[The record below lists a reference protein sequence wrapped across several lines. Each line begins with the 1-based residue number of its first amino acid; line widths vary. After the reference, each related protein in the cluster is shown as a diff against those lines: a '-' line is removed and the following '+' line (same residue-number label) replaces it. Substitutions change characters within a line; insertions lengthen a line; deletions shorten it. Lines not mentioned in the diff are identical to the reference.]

1 MKYFV
6 PIAIGICLSFCCL
19 NSFAQSFKL
28 KLINSDNPS
37 VFKFIKYKGKYFSE
51 KEQHR
56 EVNTILSDLRSEGY
70 LLCDIDSVSG
80 DSLNKNYFLSIG
92 KKFKWAH
99 LKRGNADMEVFSSL
113 GYSEKLYTNKVFS
126 YSQTAH
132 LIEKTITYYENN
144 GYPFAS
150 LKLDS
155 VEVNDNT
162 LNAVLNVNKNKLI
175 KMDSVVVMGTAKVTK
190 MFLYR
195 YLGIKPM
202 MLYNENTFR
211 NISKKLKQLPFLTET
226 RAVEWKATDKHNK
239 LILFLNKK
247 SSSQFDGIL
256 GILPDNKGK
265 TTITGDVKI
274 KLINNIFRSGET
286 FDLNWRRLQVQTQ
299 DFNGRIIYPYLL
311 GTPIGTDYAI
321 KIYKRDSSFLDVN
334 NNIGLQ
340 YYFNGLN
347 NLKVFYKQRNTNIL
361 SAAGLQYITV
371 LPDYADITTQSYGLS
386 LTFDK
391 LDYRFNP
398 HKGISINI
406 NGQTGN
412 KTIKRNP
419 KINDAVYTNLLL
431 KSTQY
436 QFDGSVNW
444 FIQVKG
450 NSVLHLGAQ
459 YGSVFGNAPIFKNE
473 LFRIGGL
480 RTLRGFAEESIFAS
494 TYVIPTL
501 EYRFLFGQNSNI
513 LVFGEGAWYENNS
526 GTTYITDKPFS
537 FGAGINF
544 DTKAGIFSLTYAVG
558 SQFGNPVDFRTGKIH
573 FGLTA
578 LF

>member
-1 MKYFV
+1 MT
-6 PIAIGICLSFCCL
+6 S
-19 NSFAQSFKL
+19 SFAQSFRL
-28 KLINSDNPS
+28 QIVNSDNPQ
-37 VFKFIKYKGKYFSE
+37 VFKYLKYKGKYTSE
-51 KEQHR
+51 TEQIK
-56 EVNTILSDLRSEGY
+56 EVNTILSELRSQGY
-70 LLCDIDSVSG
+70 LLTDIDSVSG
-80 DSLNKNYFLSIG
+80 DSLSKTYYLTIG

-99 LKRGNADMEVFSSL
+99 LKKGNADMEVLSAL
-113 GYSEKLYTNKVFS
+113 GYSEKLYTNRAFS

-155 VEVNDNT
+155 IEIKDNT
-162 LNAVLNVNKNKLI
+162 LFAVLDVNKNKLI
-175 KMDSVVVMGTAKVTK
+175 KMDSIIINGNAKVNKT
-190 MFLYR
+190 FLYR
-195 YLGIKPM
+195 YLGIKPF
-202 MLYNENTFR
+202 MLYNENAFR

-226 RAVEWKATDKHNK
+226 QSVVWKATDKKSK
-239 LILFLNKK
+239 LHLFLNKK
-247 SSSQFDGIL
+247 NSSQFDGII
-256 GILPDNKGK
+256 GILPDNTGK
-265 TTITGDVKI
+265 TILTGDVKV
-274 KLINNIFRSGET
+274 KLINNIFRAGET

-299 DFNGRIIYPYLL
+299 DFNGRVIYPYLF

-334 NNIGLQ
+334 NTIGLQ
-340 YYFNGLN
+340 YYFSGLN
-347 NLKVFYKQRNTNIL
+347 NLKVYYKQRNTSIL
-361 SAAGLQYITV
+361 STSGLQNITT

-386 LTFDK
+386 LNYEK
-391 LDYRFNP
+391 LNYRFNP
-398 HKGISINI
+398 NKGISMIINA
-406 NGQTGN
+406 QTGN
-412 KTIKRNP
+412 KNIKRNP
-419 KINDAVYTNLLL
+419 KINDAVYNNLLL

-436 QFDGSVNW
+436 QIDGNINW
-444 FIQVKG
+444 FIQIKG
-450 NSVLHLGAQ
+450 NNVLHLGAQ
-459 YGSVFGNAPIFKNE
+459 YGSVFGNAPVFKNE

-480 RTLRGFAEESIFAS
+480 KTMRGFAEESIFAS

-513 LVFGEGAWYENNS
+513 LLFTEGAWYENNS
-526 GTTYITDKPFS
+526 SATYVKDKPYS

-558 SQFGNPVDFRTGKIH
+558 SQFGNPLDFRSGKIH